1 MKCGNCNSD
10 NPDGHKFCGHC
21 GSALTTVCAAC
32 GQPLAGGT
40 PDVAE
45 PEPAAELPKSERRQ
59 VTVLFADLS
68 NFTALS
74 ERLDMG
80 ETHALLNRYF
90 ETVDSLVESYGG
102 SIDKYIGDRVMAAV
116 GALGCH
122 IGVASGQVVASGT
135 GSAAHREYT
144 ITGDSVNLA
153 SRL

>member
-1 MKCGNCNSD
+1 M
-10 NPDGHKFCGHC
+10 
-21 GSALTTVCAAC
+21 
-32 GQPLAGGT
+32 
-40 PDVAE
+40 AE
-45 PEPAAELPKSERRQ
+45 PEPAAELPKGERLQ

-74 ERLDMG
+74 ERLDME

-90 ETVDSLVESYGG
+90 ETVDSLVGSYGG
-102 SIDKYIGDRVMAAV
+102 SIDKHIGDGVMAVFGAPVAHSEDPARAV
-116 GALGCH
+116 RAAFDIQAAVGALEAPGGGALGCH
-122 IGVASGQVVASGT
+122 IGLANGQVVASGT